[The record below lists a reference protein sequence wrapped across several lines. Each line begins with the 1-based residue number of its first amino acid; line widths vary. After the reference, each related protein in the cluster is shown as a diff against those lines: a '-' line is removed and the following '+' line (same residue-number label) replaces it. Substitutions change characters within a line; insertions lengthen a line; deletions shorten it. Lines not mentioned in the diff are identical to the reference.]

1 MVSGASRTVTSPT
14 TNRNNK
20 VKLSKQDIDMA
31 NRWGIPLERYAE
43 QKLVAEQADGEYTTI
58 LTNKRGG

>member
-1 MVSGASRTVTSPT
+1 
-14 TNRNNK
+14 
-20 VKLSKQDIDMA
+20 MA